1 MKTRT
6 KLVLAVAITAGIA
19 VPSTAVAADG
29 LFAPKPTEAFTFVT
43 GDTPSIAD
51 GVAIGKNVAWY
62 KSSGLGPSALNTA
75 PGVSAEARYIPADVF
90 PGGVLPA
97 GVTITEAQS
106 INVLMRIGENLKK
119 AGLSYEDVTSMRVF
133 LQNPAGEQAADF
145 AGWNRGYRQFF
156 ANTNLATGQPLQVQ
170 LGSAVGAPKVVNP
183 ARPSR
188 FTIEVE
194 NLPVNGW
201 LVEVEVDAVY
211 SE

>member
-1 MKTRT
+1 MKTRY
-6 KLVLAVAITAGIA
+6 KIALAVAITAGIA
-19 VPSTAVAADG
+19 VPSTAVAADA
-29 LFAPKPTEAFTFVT
+29 LFRPKPTEAVPFVT

-51 GVAIGKNVAWY
+51 GVALGKNVAWY
-62 KSSGLGPSALNTA
+62 KSSGLGPSALNTT
-75 PGVSAEARYIPADVF
+75 PGISAEARYIPTDVF
-90 PGGVLPA
+90 PGGALPA

-106 INVLMRIGENLKK
+106 INALMRIGENLKK

-156 ANTNLATGQPLQVQ
+156 ANTNLATGETMQVQ
-170 LGSAVGAPKVVNP
+170 LGSVAGAPKVVNP

-211 SE
+211 PE